1 MSISYRMDKKAV
13 GCAYSRT
20 LAAVKIN
27 KLQLKPSTWIVSKL
41 MLKMQVN
48 IKHDSICVKLCKKR

>member
-27 KLQLKPSTWIVSKL
+27 IQLKPSTWIVSKL